1 MEVVQVIGRFM
12 KKRMGFDLGIKILL
26 LKSIKGST

>member
-26 LKSIKGST
+26 KSIKGFT